1 MHTVGTAVARA
12 RVARVLCYRASRG
25 HIACSRGEAMAAVA
39 SVRSLPTAPRPA
51 RGLLA
56 LALQDLPDAIAL
68 VEGDD
73 DRIVEVNRAVRQLLG
88 YEPAWLIG
96 RSLGI
101 LLDPFHAAVAGR
113 AWRHG
118 LVVEDCDLRRIDG
131 SRCAVQ
137 LRARPTTIDGRELV
151 IVILRDVRERLRAEE
166 QHRSIFENA
175 IEGIFQTT
183 PEGRYITANPALARI
198 YGYGSPEELIAHLT
212 DIAEQLYVDANRRR
226 EFRRQLEQCDAV
238 RNFESE
244 VRRKDGTVVWISEN
258 ARAMR
263 DADGRLRHYEGT
275 VVDVTARKHAEA
287 AEREEAAVAAALVR
301 VGEAMIASINSPAI
315 LDRLC
320 EVTLEALDC
329 DWSHTLL
336 WMAGRDGYVA
346 VAAADR
352 LHGVSPPLTPV
363 PPAALAPLLERLAHE
378 ELVVLDAEACATLPP
393 ALRPAGRPCGAA
405 IFFPI
410 RRGDTCD
417 GVLMAGGR
425 DRRQPF
431 TRAEVRVARGIAHLA
446 AIALAH
452 ARALE
457 ELARAN
463 RLKSEFVATMS
474 HELRTPLNI
483 ILGYTELLRAGSFG
497 QVTAEQRDILGR
509 VARSGD
515 ELLELVTAT
524 LDLSRLE
531 SGRVTVDLAPVHLET
546 LLATVAGE
554 ARELL
559 REKPEVGLRCALAP
573 ALPLVRSDATKLKV
587 VVKNLVANAAKF
599 TERGHISLSAA
610 PVADGV
616 EVAVAD
622 SGIGIAPDA
631 LPIIFDAFR
640 QADSSMTRRHGG
652 VGLGLHVV
660 RRLMALLGG
669 RVAVDSTPGEGSTF
683 RVWIPIAGPAPSTR

>member
-1 MHTVGTAVARA
+1 
-12 RVARVLCYRASRG
+12 
-25 HIACSRGEAMAAVA
+25 MAAVA
-39 SVRSLPTAPRPA
+39 SVGPIPLSSRSAEELFAA
-51 RGLLA
+51 A
-56 LALQDLPDAIAL
+56 LRDLPDGIAL
-68 VEGDD
+68 IEGGD
-73 DRIVEVNRAVRQLLG
+73 DRIVQLNRAVRQLLG
-88 YEPAWLIG
+88 YEPEWLVG
-96 RSLGI
+96 KPLG
-101 LLDPFHAAVAGR
+101 LLFDPPQVSVAER

-118 LVVEDCDLRRIDG
+118 LVVENCDLRCVDG
-131 SRCAVQ
+131 SRCAVE
-137 LRARPTTIDGRELV
+137 LRARPTAVDGRELV
-151 IVILRDVRERLRAEE
+151 IVTLRDVRQRRRAQE

-183 PEGRYITANPALARI
+183 PEGRYIAANPALARI
-198 YGYGSPEELIAHLT
+198 YGYASPDELMAHLT
-212 DIAEQLYVDANRRR
+212 DIAEQLYVDAGRRR
-226 EFRRQLEQCDAV
+226 EFRGLLERCDAV
-238 RNFESE
+238 HNFESQ
-244 VRRKDGTVVWISEN
+244 VRRKDGHVVWISEN
-258 ARAMR
+258 ARAVR

-301 VGEAMIASINSPAI
+301 VGEAMIAAINSPAI

-320 EVTLEALDC
+320 EVTREALDC

-336 WMAGRDGYVA
+336 WMAARDAYVP

-352 LHGVSPPLTPV
+352 RPRATTAAAAVSPE
-363 PPAALAPLLERLAHE
+363 ALAPLLQRLTRE
-378 ELVVLDAEACATLPP
+378 EVVVLDADACAALPP
-393 ALRPAGRPCGAA
+393 PLRPAERPCGAA

-410 RRGDTCD
+410 RRGDSCD

-431 TRAEVRVARGIAHLA
+431 RAAEVRVARGIAHLA

-452 ARALE
+452 ARALD

-483 ILGYTELLRAGSFG
+483 ILGYTELLRGGGFG
-497 QVTAEQRDILGR
+497 EVTVEQREVLDR
-509 VARSGD
+509 VQRSGD
-515 ELLELVTAT
+515 ELLELINAT

-531 SGRVTVDLAPVHLET
+531 SGRATVDLAPVHLET
-546 LLATVAGE
+546 LLATIAGE

-559 REKPEVGLRCALAP
+559 REKPEVALRCVLAP
-573 ALPLVRSDATKLKV
+573 GLPLVNSDAAKLKV

-599 TERGHISLSAA
+599 TERGHVTLSAA
-610 PVADGV
+610 RVDDGV

-631 LPIIFDAFR
+631 LPIIFEAFR
-640 QADSSMTRRHGG
+640 QADSSMTRRYGG

-660 RRLMALLGG
+660 RRLMTLLGG
-669 RVAVDSTPGEGSTF
+669 RVAVESAPGSGSTF
-683 RVWIPIAGPAPSTR
+683 RVWIPVAGPSG

>member
-1 MHTVGTAVARA
+1 
-12 RVARVLCYRASRG
+12 
-25 HIACSRGEAMAAVA
+25 MAAVPVPRLA
-39 SVRSLPTAPRPA
+39 SAPLPAA
-51 RGLLA
+51 DLIAAA
-56 LALQDLPDAIAL
+56 LHDLPDGILL
-68 VEGDD
+68 VEGEADH
-73 DRIVEVNRAVRQLLG
+73 IIEANRTVRHLLG
-88 YEPAWLIG
+88 YEPRWLIG
-96 RSLGI
+96 RPLGA
-101 LLDPFHAAVAGR
+101 LLDGAHASIAER

-118 LVVEDCDLRRIDG
+118 LVVEDCALRRIDG
-131 SRCAVQ
+131 SRCTVQ
-137 LRARPTTIDGRELV
+137 LRARPTTIEGRELV
-151 IVILRDVRERLRAEE
+151 IVTLRDVRERRRAEE
-166 QHRSIFENA
+166 QHRSIFANA

-183 PEGRYITANPALARI
+183 PEGRYLTANPALAHI
-198 YGYGSPEELIAHLT
+198 YGYASPAELMAHLT
-212 DIAEQLYVDANRRR
+212 DISQQLYVDAGRRR
-226 EFRRQLEQCDAV
+226 EFRHRLEECDAV
-238 RNFESE
+238 YNFESE
-244 VRRKDGTVVWISEN
+244 VRRRDGRVVWISEN
-258 ARAMR
+258 ARAIR
-263 DADGRLRHYEGT
+263 DPDGRLLHYEGT

-336 WMAGRDGYVA
+336 WMAARDAYVP

-352 LHGVSPPLTPV
+352 EHRSPSVGATI
-363 PPAALAPLLERLAHE
+363 PPALLAPLLERLAHE
-378 ELVVLDAEACATLPP
+378 EVVVLDAEACAGLPS
-393 ALRPAGRPCGAA
+393 ALRPEGRPCGAA

-410 RRGDTCD
+410 RRGDTCE

-425 DRRQPF
+425 SRAQPF
-431 TRAEVRVARGIAHLA
+431 RAAEVRVARGIAHLA

-463 RLKSEFVATMS
+463 RVKSEFVATMS

-483 ILGYTELLRAGSFG
+483 ILGYTELLRGGSFG
-497 QVTAEQRDILGR
+497 QVTPEQRDVLSR

-515 ELLELVTAT
+515 ELLELITAT

-531 SGRVTVDLAPVHLET
+531 SGRTTVDLAPAALEP
-546 LLATVAGE
+546 LLATVAAE

-559 REKPEVGLRCALAP
+559 REKPAVTWHYDVATG
-573 ALPLVRSDATKLKV
+573 LPLVHTDAAKLKV
-587 VVKNLVANAAKF
+587 VVKNLVANAVKF
-599 TERGHISLSAA
+599 TERGYIALSAA
-610 PVADGV
+610 RRDDGV
-616 EVAVAD
+616 EVAVSD

-631 LPIIFDAFR
+631 LPIIFEAFR

-669 RVAVDSTPGEGSTF
+669 RVAVDSTPGRGSTF
-683 RVWIPIAGPAPSTR
+683 RVWIPLAEPSASAS